1 MKFFETSKY
10 HSFKKSTYIT
20 LRWIGIIGQLIAV
33 NFVYLFLNSSFE
45 FITSNLVIFLGIL
58 SNLYLI
64 FIYKK
69 TQLSDRSAF
78 IFLLIDILQL
88 GVLLYLS
95 GGITNPFVIFIL
107 IPSVFSS
114 SNLSLRTNTLLVIL
128 TIIIIVFLT
137 FNYQDLPINLN
148 SDFHNN
154 HYFYYSI
161 PVSLI
166 IALVFLNYFAM
177 TFGTQSR
184 LRKEALGKME
194 EVMAKEH
201 ELLSLG
207 GQAAAAAH
215 SLGTPLST
223 ITIISHDL
231 MKQFKGQKDIEKDI
245 ELLIP
250 IRDNIT
256 VFSIGDEHKIIE
268 KDNFTEIIW
277 KNNSFLDLFKQSSL
291 QDYSKGVIDSSNN
304 LFIRFLSWI
313 RVNFFYPDARLSNLN
328 KIESFL
334 IDYIERKDI
343 NLMITTSP
351 PHSIQLLGKRIKNV
365 INLKGK
371 IIQIKNI
378 QKNQYVGYNRTYKTK
393 TKIKVA
399 IIGLGYEDGI
409 PRSLSN
415 KGYVYFKK
423 NRFKIIGRISMD
435 TFTVDI
441 SKSSHDLNIG
451 MYLDIINDQHKIDK
465 FAKLCKTIPNEIMT
479 SIGKRVYRKYE

>member
-20 LRWIGIIGQLIAV
+20 LRWIGIIGQLAAV
-33 NFVYLFLNSSFE
+33 NFVYFFLNSNLDF
-45 FITSNLVIFLGIL
+45 FTSNLVIFLGVL

-78 IFLLIDILQL
+78 LFLFIDILQL

-128 TIIIIVFLT
+128 TIIIIIFLT
-137 FNYQDLPINLN
+137 FNYEDLPINLN

-161 PVSLI
+161 PTSLI

-231 MKQFKGQKDIEKDI
+231 LKQFKGQKEIKKDI
-245 ELLIP
+245 ELLNSQVNRCNEILKKLTLNP
-250 IRDNIT
+250 
-256 VFSIGDEHKIIE
+256 VEEDE
-268 KDNFTEIIW
+268 F
-277 KNNSFLDLFKQSSL
+277 
-291 QDYSKGVIDSSNN
+291 ID
-304 LFIRFLSWI
+304 
-313 RVNFFYPDARLSNLN
+313 
-328 KIESFL
+328 
-334 IDYIERKDI
+334 KDI
-343 NLMITTSP
+343 NIRNYLHEIIASFKEISKKDFVFNFDQDSNP
-351 PHSIQLLGKRIKNV
+351 KKISKSIEIVYGLRNFIGNANKFAKNTIF
-365 INLKGK
+365 INLKSDSEITEISVEDDGNGYPRDIISK
-371 IIQIKNI
+371 IGEPYLKSNFP
-378 QKNQYVGYNRTYKTK
+378 KDKSK
-393 TKIKVA
+393 E
-399 IIGLGYEDGI
+399 GLGLGMFIGKTLLEKNFASVNCRNSKT
-409 PRSLSN
+409 RSGAEVN
-415 KGYVYFKK
+415 IKWK
-423 NRFKIIGRISMD
+423 NRELF
-435 TFTVDI
+435 
-441 SKSSHDLNIG
+441 NI
-451 MYLDIINDQHKIDK
+451 
-465 FAKLCKTIPNEIMT
+465 
-479 SIGKRVYRKYE
+479 

>member
-20 LRWIGIIGQLIAV
+20 LRWIGILGQLIAV
-33 NFVYLFLNSSFE
+33 NFVYLFLNSNFD
-45 FITSNLVIFLGIL
+45 FVTSNLIIFLGIL

-78 IFLLIDILQL
+78 LFLLIDILQL

-114 SNLSLRTNTLLVIL
+114 SNLSFKTNTLLVIL
-128 TIIIIVFLT
+128 TIFIVLFLT
-137 FNYQDLPINLN
+137 FNYEDLPINLN

-161 PVSLI
+161 PISLI

-223 ITIISHDL
+223 ITIIAHDL
-231 MKQFKGQKDIEKDI
+231 IKQFKGQKDIEKDI
-245 ELLIP
+245 ELLNSQVDRCNEILKRLTLNP
-250 IRDNIT
+250 
-256 VFSIGDEHKIIE
+256 VEEDE
-268 KDNFTEIIW
+268 F
-277 KNNSFLDLFKQSSL
+277 
-291 QDYSKGVIDSSNN
+291 ID
-304 LFIRFLSWI
+304 
-313 RVNFFYPDARLSNLN
+313 
-328 KIESFL
+328 
-334 IDYIERKDI
+334 KDI
-343 NLMITTSP
+343 NIRDYLNEIISSFKEISKKDFVFNFDQDSNP
-351 PHSIQLLGKRIKNV
+351 KKISKSIEIVYGLRNFIGNANKFSKSTIF
-365 INLKGK
+365 INLKSDSEITEITVEDDGNGYPRDIISK
-371 IIQIKNI
+371 IGEPYLKSNYSNEKSKQ
-378 QKNQYVGYNRTYKTK
+378 
-393 TKIKVA
+393 
-399 IIGLGYEDGI
+399 GLGLGLFIGKTLLEKNFASVNCRNSKT
-409 PRSLSN
+409 RSGAEVN
-415 KGYVYFKK
+415 IKWK
-423 NRFKIIGRISMD
+423 NRELF
-435 TFTVDI
+435 
-441 SKSSHDLNIG
+441 NI
-451 MYLDIINDQHKIDK
+451 
-465 FAKLCKTIPNEIMT
+465 
-479 SIGKRVYRKYE
+479 